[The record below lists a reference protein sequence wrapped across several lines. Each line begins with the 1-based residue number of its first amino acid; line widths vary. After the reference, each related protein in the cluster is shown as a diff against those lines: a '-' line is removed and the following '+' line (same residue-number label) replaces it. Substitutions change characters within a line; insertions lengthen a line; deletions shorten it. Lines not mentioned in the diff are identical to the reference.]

1 MAFKSI
7 LFGETDY
14 LPEPYP
20 EEPEFFRDLSLD
32 YVIEGIVKH
41 KDKYNLKEFLLNPLH
56 DRDTIIFRQEVLKD
70 LEGNTELFEK
80 VKSFAQVI
88 FDAVSEVERT
98 IKVLSDSEQ
107 KNKNYL
113 EKGRFLETSFGVD
126 VYKKTFGNFSPYHP
140 EQTL

>member
-14 LPEPYP
+14 VPESYP
-20 EEPEFFRDLSLD
+20 KEPEFFRDLSLD

-80 VKSFAQVI
+80 VKSFA
-88 FDAVSEVERT
+88 
-98 IKVLSDSEQ
+98 
-107 KNKNYL
+107 
-113 EKGRFLETSFGVD
+113 
-126 VYKKTFGNFSPYHP
+126 
-140 EQTL
+140 